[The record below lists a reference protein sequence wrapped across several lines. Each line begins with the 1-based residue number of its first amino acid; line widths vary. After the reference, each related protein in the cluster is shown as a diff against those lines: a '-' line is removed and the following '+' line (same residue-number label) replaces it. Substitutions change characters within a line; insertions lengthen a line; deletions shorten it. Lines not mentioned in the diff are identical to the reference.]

1 MYLPERSKNTKETV
15 YDSIE
20 APGLSANAKPH
31 VNSALL
37 FSWCDEGIDSRNY
50 TSKSG
55 VPNLSMESYW
65 GERGREKGG
74 GREDILWIFPLD
86 YWSTVSFYKERT
98 LCFF

>member
-15 YDSIE
+15 YDGIE
-20 APGLSANAKPH
+20 ASGLSANPKPH

-55 VPNLSMESYW
+55 VPNLSMERE
-65 GERGREKGG
+65 GERKVEG
-74 GREDILWIFPLD
+74 GRKDILWIFPLL
-86 YWSTVSFYKERT
+86 VHCVFLERENT
-98 LCFF
+98 FFL